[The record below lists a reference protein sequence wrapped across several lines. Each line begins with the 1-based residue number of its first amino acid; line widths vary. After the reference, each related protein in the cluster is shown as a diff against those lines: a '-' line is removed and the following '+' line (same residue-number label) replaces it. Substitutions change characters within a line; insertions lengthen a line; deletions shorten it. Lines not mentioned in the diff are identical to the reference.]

1 MVFIFQ
7 VRDAREKFNPK
18 DVPEFG
24 EVPEDREPILTQF
37 TSQWDL
43 KLFREAQVMLS
54 NQKFFSLFHFSLRY
68 KCSFHNQ
75 LKLFIKLISI
85 LGSCG
90 RRL

>member
-1 MVFIFQ
+1 MVFICQ

-18 DVPEFG
+18 DVPEFE

-54 NQKFFSLFHFSLRY
+54 NQNFFSLFQYSLIKFS
-68 KCSFHNQ
+68 CHNQ

>member
-18 DVPEFG
+18 DVPEFE

-54 NQKFFSLFHFSLRY
+54 NQKFFSLISLRNRFS
-68 KCSFHNQ
+68 CHNQ

>member
-18 DVPEFG
+18 DVPEFE

-43 KLFREAQVMLS
+43 KLFREAQVMQS
-54 NQKFFSLFHFSLRY
+54 NQKFFNLFQYSLIKLS
-68 KCSFHNQ
+68 CHNQ
-75 LKLFIKLISI
+75 LKLFIKMISI

>member
-18 DVPEFG
+18 DVPEFE

-54 NQKFFSLFHFSLRY
+54 NQKFFSLFQFSL
-68 KCSFHNQ
+68 NVA
-75 LKLFIKLISI
+75 SI
-85 LGSCG
+85 IN
-90 RRL
+90 

>member
-18 DVPEFG
+18 DVPEFE

-43 KLFREAQVMLS
+43 KLFREAQVMLL
-54 NQKFFSLFHFSLRY
+54 NQIFSVFFSTVLNLVAII
-68 KCSFHNQ
+68 N
-75 LKLFIKLISI
+75 
-85 LGSCG
+85 
-90 RRL
+90 

>member
-54 NQKFFSLFHFSLRY
+54 NVLQSFSVQ
-68 KCSFHNQ
+68 CDT
-75 LKLFIKLISI
+75 IISI
-85 LGSCG
+85 N
-90 RRL
+90 